1 MLKKLKLSTVVC
13 GCFVAF
19 SAWYL
24 YIAMGLKYWSSKYAP
39 GPGFIPRWI
48 GGLLLV
54 LSVIA
59 LIQSFKRDGI
69 TMDKVLRRTR
79 LPGRNLFVCWGGLV
93 FFMCFVKLLGFVTAG
108 SILMIA
114 LFQRG
119 TGKWK
124 YAIPSA
130 LLPRSYASLSSRCF
144 FRYRFRS
151 ISSAGKTGQRYNS
164 IERIGSAA
172 WKIYHT

>member
-69 TMDKVLRRTR
+69 TMDKVLPKDKTART
-79 LPGRNLFVCWGGLV
+79 NLFVCWGGLI

-124 YAIPSA
+124 YAIPFGIIAA
-130 LLPRSYASLSSRCF
+130 LVCF
-144 FRYRFRS
+144 FIFKVLLQVQVPVNKF
-151 ISSAGKTGQRYNS
+151 G
-164 IERIGSAA
+164 
-172 WKIYHT
+172 W